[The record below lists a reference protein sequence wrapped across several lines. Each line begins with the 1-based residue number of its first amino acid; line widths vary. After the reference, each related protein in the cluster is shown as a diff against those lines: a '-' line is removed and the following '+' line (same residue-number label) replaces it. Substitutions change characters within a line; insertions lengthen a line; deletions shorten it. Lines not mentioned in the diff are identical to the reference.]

1 MMNRGVLLVAALA
14 QTRRI
19 GAAALGVRSSGGA
32 ATADVGMKAWLSA
45 TPGSGES
52 SNDNDEGPTPAET
65 KLAFSSTVY
74 GKDPASAAELTPA
87 EAAAAAHL
95 KQAAAAAAGGGKLSA
110 ATSRG
115 HDARAMFDSSLSQQ
129 AEDGKSSG
137 DIKRDVVADT
147 PDATRVAFRAS
158 AYGKDPQ
165 MSAELSETEAAEM
178 EELRARARGSSSG
191 GAAPVHDSRNMF
203 DSDFAQGAG
212 DARASGDIKRDVTA
226 DTPDAT
232 RVAFKASVYGKD
244 PQMAAELSETEAA
257 EVGALRARAQG
268 SSGGA
273 APLHDDRN
281 MFDSDFA
288 HGAGVTQAS
297 GDIKRDVA
305 SDTPEATRV
314 AFRASAYGKDAQGTA
329 EHSAQEAAEVE
340 AMRKLAARSPGA
352 GATAPVHDERSMF
365 DSDLTHGAGS
375 SRGSEAIKREVAA
388 DTPEATRLVF
398 GGSDYGKDQESMAR
412 SAREQVE
419 MDALAARSTK
429 KESAAATATAG
440 GAAPI
445 HDDRSMFDSELTQGA
460 GIVRDSGAI
469 KREVT
474 AGTPDKTRL
483 AFKGSDYGKD
493 VSLAEKHPDEILADV
508 EKLQRRSRG
517 GGGAAAMA
525 AAVAAAGTRQ
535 PHAPVHHDRSM
546 FDSDLTQGAGTV
558 EEYGE
563 IKRDVQAETPA
574 LTRLSFFGST
584 YGDED
589 PGGESAEGAE
599 ELATKQAKGEKLA
612 TVGRGARKSKV
623 HDTKKAMADDEY
635 SQAGSE

>member
-1 MMNRGVLLVAALA
+1 MMNRGVLRVSAFA
-14 QTRRI
+14 QARKI
-19 GAAALGVRSSGGA
+19 GAAALGVRSSGGGIGGGGGA
-32 ATADVGMKAWLSA
+32 TTADVGMKAWLSA

-52 SNDNDEGPTPAET
+52 SNDNDDDPTPAET

-74 GKDPASAAELTPA
+74 GKDPASAADLTPA
-87 EAAAAAHL
+87 EVAAAAHL
-95 KQAAAAAAGGGKLSA
+95 KQAAAAAAAAAAASGKPSA

-137 DIKRDVVADT
+137 DIKRDVAADT

-165 MSAELSETEAAEM
+165 MAAELSEAEAAELGA
-178 EELRARARGSSSG
+178 LRARARGGSSG
-191 GAAPVHDSRNMF
+191 GAAPVHDDRNMF
-203 DSDFAQGAG
+203 DSDLVHGAG
-212 DARASGDIKRDVTA
+212 GARASGDIKRDVTAGTPDATRVAFRASAYGKDPQMAAELSEAEAAEVGALRARARGGSSGGAAPVHDDRNMFDSDLVHGAGGARASGDIKRDVTA

-232 RVAFKASVYGKD
+232 RVAF
-244 PQMAAELSETEAA
+244 
-257 EVGALRARAQG
+257 
-268 SSGGA
+268 
-273 APLHDDRN
+273 
-281 MFDSDFA
+281 
-288 HGAGVTQAS
+288 
-297 GDIKRDVA
+297 
-305 SDTPEATRV
+305 
-314 AFRASAYGKDAQGTA
+314 RASAYGKDPQGA
-329 EHSAQEAAEVE
+329 AAHSAQEAAEVE
-340 AMRKLAARSPGA
+340 TMRKVAERSAGA

-375 SRGSEAIKREVAA
+375 ARGSEAIKREVAA

-419 MDALAARSTK
+419 MDALAARSAK
-429 KESAAATATAG
+429 KEAAATAAAGAG

-460 GIVRDSGAI
+460 GVVRDSGAI
-469 KREVT
+469 KRE
-474 AGTPDKTRL
+474 
-483 AFKGSDYGKD
+483 
-493 VSLAEKHPDEILADV
+493 
-508 EKLQRRSRG
+508 
-517 GGGAAAMA
+517 
-525 AAVAAAGTRQ
+525 
-535 PHAPVHHDRSM
+535 
-546 FDSDLTQGAGTV
+546 
-558 EEYGE
+558 
-563 IKRDVQAETPA
+563 RDVQTETPA

-584 YGDED
+584 YGDDD
-589 PGGESAEGAE
+589 PGDESAEGAE